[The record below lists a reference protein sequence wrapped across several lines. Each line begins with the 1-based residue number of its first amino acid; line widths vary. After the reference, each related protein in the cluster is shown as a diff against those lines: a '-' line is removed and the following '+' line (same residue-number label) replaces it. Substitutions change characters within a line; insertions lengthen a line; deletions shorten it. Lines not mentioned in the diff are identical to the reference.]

1 MQLKEIGNTGVKIS
15 KIGFGCA
22 SIGYEYGIRINGKS
36 CILLEKETSALVG
49 YAINKGINFFD
60 TAPSYGTSEE
70 VLGKVLKG
78 KRRSV
83 VIGTK
88 LALILEDGALP
99 SKSVTEKKINN
110 SINKSLKLLKTDYID
125 ILQIHE
131 ANKRLYCSDVLN
143 ALYKLKKQGK
153 VRLIGA
159 STYGIDIPK
168 EALEKEVFDVLQ
180 IAYNLIE
187 QQTENVIFMAKR
199 QEVGIIIRS
208 ALMKGILTDKR
219 FRISSELNPIAKHI
233 EKYNPFINEDIK
245 SLSNLAIKFVL
256 SNKGVT
262 STILGM
268 DKKEY
273 IDQAVKNAETEPLS
287 SETMNRLKKLK
298 YPDQSFIDMKKW
310 TDNGWL

>member
-153 VRLIGA
+153 ARLIGA
-159 STYGIDIPK
+159 STYGIDMPK
-168 EALEKEVFDVLQ
+168 AALGKEVFDTLQ
-180 IAYNLIE
+180 VAYNLIE

-219 FRISSELNPIAKHI
+219 FRISSELNPIVKHI
-233 EKYNPFINEDIK
+233 EKYNPFINEDIQ
-245 SLSNLAIKFVL
+245 SLSDLAVKFVL
-256 SNKGVT
+256 SNNGVT

-273 IDQAVKNAETEPLS
+273 IDRAVKNADTEPLS
-287 SETMNRLKKLK
+287 SETMNRLKKSK
-298 YPDQSFIDMKKW
+298 YPDQSFIDMVKW
-310 TDNGWL
+310 TNNGWL